1 MSRDM
6 LSRRHFVRLLALGG
20 SASVLGACEATPSTP
35 RAPSSS
41 DRSADVLVI
50 GAGIAGLRAA
60 EALVASGRRVIV
72 IEART
77 RVGGRILTDRS
88 WGVPVELGAS
98 WIHGVNN
105 NPIAARAAAA
115 GIATKS
121 FDYESTMYGI
131 DGNVRASGVSAALEA
146 QVAALVEAGRKTSP
160 DEDEALRTALERAM
174 TSAGLDATKRL
185 DVEMAITES
194 IEHEYASDESKLSA
208 NHFDDGANEKGG
220 DSLFPGG
227 YDQLV
232 NVLAHGLD
240 IRLGHVVSSIDTSAD
255 RAVVETSQGRFDA
268 RAVVV
273 TVPLGV
279 LKSAAITFKPGLSAA
294 KSGAVA
300 RLGMGAL
307 SKSCFRF
314 PSAFWPKD
322 TGIVN
327 LVAPADRRGQWVE
340 SLSLS
345 AVVNLPVLMMFNAGE
360 FARTVEAMSEA
371 EVLASA
377 SAALAPA
384 FPKHPQPNAVLRSS
398 WTLDPFSGGTYS
410 FLAVGSSLADRD
422 ALATPEGRLFF
433 AGEACSHNDAATV
446 HGAYASGE
454 AAAKAVLAG

>member
-1 MSRDM
+1 MSTRT
-6 LSRRHFVRLLALGG
+6 LPRRNFVQLLALGG
-20 SASVLGACEATPSTP
+20 SANLLGACEAMPSAP

-60 EALVASGRRVIV
+60 EVLVASGRRVIV

-77 RVGGRILTDRS
+77 RVGGRIFTDRS
-88 WGVPVELGAS
+88 WGVPIDLGAS
-98 WIHGVNN
+98 WIHGVTN

-115 GIATKS
+115 GIAMTPS
-121 FDYESTMYGI
+121 NYESTMYGV
-131 DGNVRASGVSAALEA
+131 DGKPRPSGTLEALEA
-146 QVAALVEAGRKTSP
+146 QVAALVEAGRKSSP
-160 DEDEALRTALERAM
+160 DEDEPLRTTLDRALNA
-174 TSAGLDATKRL
+174 AGLDATKRL
-185 DVEMAITES
+185 DLEMAITES
-194 IEHEYASDESKLSA
+194 IEHEYASDTTTLSA
-208 NHFDDGANEKGG
+208 SHFDDGAEESGG

-227 YDQLV
+227 YDQLIHV
-232 NVLAHGLD
+232 MAHGLD
-240 IRLGHVVSSIDTSAD
+240 VRLGHVVSSIDTSAD

-294 KSGAVA
+294 KSEAVA

-314 PSAFWPKD
+314 PSTFWPED
-322 TGIVN
+322 TGVVD
-327 LVAPADRRGQWVE
+327 LVPPLARRGQWVE

-371 EVLASA
+371 QLLASA
-377 SAALAPA
+377 SAGLATA
-384 FPKHPQPNAVLRSS
+384 FPKHPEPSAVLRSS
-398 WTLDPFSGGTYS
+398 WTRDPYSGGTYS

-422 ALATPEGRLFF
+422 ALAAPEGRLFF
-433 AGEACSHNDAATV
+433 AGEACSRDHGATV